1 MGTMLEFKEYIT
13 EELSTGS
20 LEKSSFIILKY
31 LRKATGISKMFV
43 NQGLEKFKNS
53 NGAGYGVRFY
63 APGKKI
69 ESWRFNWKA
78 VGSANTNNLSSI
90 DLWNGTTQGPNYHIS
105 FDTDVSLVQ
114 ILPQLADM
122 IKAGKVKTGSFVTY
136 PNDVPLNESLED
148 GDEVE
153 ELNEAVNPEDAFDS
167 VVSLISSPGFTKHKV
182 YKVWKYLGTK
192 IFNEIEARNPMLI
205 VKDGRQY
212 NWTGSDKDVTKLL
225 SQRADILSAIGTTRG
240 TVRAGSSKETYS
252 HNAQLDELE
261 ASRDRLAYDKQLADL
276 ENLIKMTVSGASNAL
291 FIAGRGGIGK
301 TFTVEKVLK
310 ELGLSDGN
318 GYFKNTGTA
327 SAAGIYSLLFKNQN
341 GVILFDDSD
350 DALKDQ
356 EARNIF
362 KAATDTKKIRKLVW
376 NKMGKNIVEP
386 DEYEDP
392 QELIDAN
399 LLPRYFNFTGK
410 IIFISN
416 LKMDKLD
423 PDGAIRTRA
432 FMIEIDPTETEIY
445 DFMETIVDK
454 VKLDGDLDLDSSTR
468 KKVVDML
475 RKGKSKQSANLR
487 KLSRALNM
495 MAGTLKSGVSVSE
508 GELTRMIET
517 YATWAITGGIAA
529 FVYKALA
536 LASVLPVS

>member
-20 LEKSSFIILKY
+20 LEKASVIMLKY
-31 LRKATGISKMFV
+31 LRKATGNNKIFV

-69 ESWRFNWKA
+69 ESWRFNWKS

-90 DLWNGTTQGPNYHIS
+90 DLWNGSSAGPNHHIS
-105 FDTDVSLVQ
+105 FEKDVSLVQ

-122 IKAGKVKTGSFVTY
+122 IKAGKVKSGKFVTY
-136 PNDVPLNESLED
+136 PMGAPLNESLED
-148 GDEVE
+148 GEECE
-153 ELNEAVNPEDAFDS
+153 ELNEAVNPEDAYDN
-167 VVSLISSPGFTKHKV
+167 VVSLISSPGFTKQKV
-182 YKVWKYLGTK
+182 FKVWKSVGIK
-192 IFNEIEARNPMLI
+192 IFDEMEARNPTI
-205 VKDGRQY
+205 IAKDGRKY
-212 NWTGSDKDVTKLL
+212 NWSGSAADVKKLL
-225 SQRADILSAIGTTRG
+225 SQRSEILSAIGTTRG
-240 TVRAGSSKETYS
+240 TVRSGTSKETYS
-252 HNAQLDELE
+252 HNPQLDELE
-261 ASRDRLAYDKQLADL
+261 ASRERLAYEKQLADL
-276 ENLIKMTVSGASNAL
+276 ENLIKMTISGAANAL

-310 ELGLSDGN
+310 DAGLSDGN

-327 SAAGIYSLLFKNQN
+327 SAAGIYSLLFKNQDSI
-341 GVILFDDSD
+341 ILFDDSD

-376 NKMGKNIVEP
+376 NKMGKNVVEP

-399 LLPRYFNFTGK
+399 LIPRFFNFTGK
-410 IIFISN
+410 VIFISN

-423 PDGAIRTRA
+423 PDGALRTRA

-445 DFMETIVDK
+445 DFMETIVGK
-454 VKLDGDLDLDSSTR
+454 IKLDGNFDLDLKTR
-468 KKVVDML
+468 KSVVDML

-495 MAGTLKSGVSVSE
+495 MAGTIKSGVSVSE
-508 GELTRMIET
+508 SELTRMIET
-517 YATWAITGGIAA
+517 YA
-529 FVYKALA
+529 
-536 LASVLPVS
+536 

>member
-1 MGTMLEFKEYIT
+1 MGAMLEFKEYIT

-20 LEKSSFIILKY
+20 LEKASTIILKY
-31 LRKATGISKMFV
+31 LRKKTAIKKIFV

-69 ESWRFNWKA
+69 ESWRFNWTS
-78 VGSANTNNLSSI
+78 VGSANSNNLSSI
-90 DLWNGTTQGPNYHIS
+90 DVWNGSTQGANYHIS
-105 FDTDVSLVQ
+105 FDREVSLVQ
-114 ILPQLADM
+114 VLPQLADM
-122 IKAGKVKTGSFVTY
+122 IKSGKIKTGKFVTY
-136 PNDVPLNESLED
+136 PTDTPLNE
-148 GDEVE
+148 GVE
-153 ELNEAVNPEDAFDS
+153 ETLALLTEAVDPEDAYDN
-167 VVSLISSPGFTKHKV
+167 VVSLISSPNFTKQKV
-182 YKVWKYLGTK
+182 FKVWKSVGIK
-192 IFNEIEARNPMLI
+192 IFDEMEAQNPAI
-205 VKDGRQY
+205 IKKVGRQY
-212 NWTGSDKDVTKLL
+212 VWKGSKKDITKLL
-225 SQRADILSAIGTTRG
+225 SQRSNILQAIGTVSGSVRG
-240 TVRAGSSKETYS
+240 GSAKETYS
-252 HNAQLDELE
+252 HNSQLDELE
-261 ASRDRLAYDKQLADL
+261 SARERLTYEKQLTDL

-301 TFTVEKVLK
+301 TFTVEKVLA
-310 ELGLSDGN
+310 EVGLSDGN

-327 SAAGIYSLLFKNQN
+327 SAAGIYSLLFKNQD

-376 NKMGKNIVEP
+376 NKMGKNVVEP

-399 LLPRYFNFTGK
+399 LIPRYFNFTGK
-410 IIFISN
+410 VIFISN

-423 PDGAIRTRA
+423 PDGALRTRA
-432 FMIEIDPTETEIY
+432 FMIEIDPTESEIY
-445 DFMETIVDK
+445 DFMESIVGK
-454 VKLDGDLDLDSSTR
+454 IKLDGNFEMDLNTR
-468 KKVVDML
+468 KSVVDML

-495 MAGTLKSGVSVSE
+495 MAGTIKSGVSVSE
-508 GELTRMIET
+508 SDLTRMIET

-529 FVYKALA
+529 FAYKALT
-536 LASVLPVS
+536 LTSTLPVS

>member
-20 LEKSSFIILKY
+20 LEKASIIMLKY
-31 LRKATGISKMFV
+31 LRKATGNSKIFV
-43 NQGLEKFKNS
+43 TQGLEKFKNS

-69 ESWRFNWKA
+69 ESWRFNWKS

-90 DLWNGTTQGPNYHIS
+90 DLWNGSSAGPNHHIS
-105 FDTDVSLVQ
+105 FETDVSLVQ

-122 IKAGKVKTGSFVTY
+122 IKAGKVKSGKFVTY
-136 PNDVPLNESLED
+136 PMGAPLNESLED
-148 GDEVE
+148 GEECE
-153 ELNEAVNPEDAFDS
+153 ELNEAVNPEDAYDN

-192 IFNEIEARNPMLI
+192 IFNELEARNPAI
-205 VKDGRQY
+205 ITKDGRKY
-212 NWTGSDKDVTKLL
+212 NWSGSDADVKKLL
-225 SQRADILSAIGTTRG
+225 SQKSEILAAIGTTRG
-240 TVRAGSSKETYS
+240 TVRSGTSKETYS
-252 HNAQLDELE
+252 YSSQLDELE
-261 ASRDRLAYDKQLADL
+261 ASRERLDYEKQLADL
-276 ENLIKMTVSGASNAL
+276 ENLIKMTISGAANAL

-310 ELGLSDGN
+310 DAGLSDGN

-327 SAAGIYSLLFKNQN
+327 SAAGIYSLLFKNQD
-341 GVILFDDSD
+341 GIILFDDSD

-376 NKMGKNIVEP
+376 NKMGKNVVEP

-399 LLPRYFNFTGK
+399 LIPRYFNFTGK
-410 IIFISN
+410 VIFISN

-423 PDGAIRTRA
+423 PDGALRTRA

-445 DFMETIVDK
+445 DFMENIVGK
-454 VKLDGDLDLDSSTR
+454 IKLDGSFDLDLKTR
-468 KKVVDML
+468 KSVVDML

-495 MAGTLKSGVSVSE
+495 MAGTIKSGVSVSE
-508 GELTRMIET
+508 SELTRMIET
-517 YATWAITGGIAA
+517 YA
-529 FVYKALA
+529 
-536 LASVLPVS
+536 

>member
-1 MGTMLEFKEYIT
+1 MLEFKEYIT

-20 LEKSSFIILKY
+20 LEKASAIILKY
-31 LRKATGISKMFV
+31 LRKTTGIKQMFV
-43 NQGLEKFKNS
+43 NQGIEKFKNS

-69 ESWRFNWKA
+69 ESWRFNWTS
-78 VGSANTNNLSSI
+78 VGSASSSNLSSI
-90 DLWNGTTQGPNYHIS
+90 DLWNGSTQGANYHIS
-105 FDTDVSLVQ
+105 FDREVSLVQ
-114 ILPQLADM
+114 VLPQLADM
-122 IKAGKVKTGSFVTY
+122 IKGGTVKSGKFVTY
-136 PNDVPLNESLED
+136 PNDIALNESIDKTLS
-148 GDEVE
+148 
-153 ELNEAVNPEDAFDS
+153 LLSEAVDPDDAYDN
-167 VVSLISSPGFTKHKV
+167 VVSLISSPGFTKQKV
-182 YKVWKYLGTK
+182 FKVWKSVGVK
-192 IFNEIEARNPMLI
+192 IFDEMEAQNSAI
-205 VKDGRQY
+205 IKKVGRQY
-212 NWTGSDKDVTKLL
+212 VWKGTDKDVAKLL
-225 SQRADILSAIGTTRG
+225 SQKSTILQTIGTVSGTIRG
-240 TVRAGSSKETYS
+240 GSAKETYS
-252 HNAQLDELE
+252 HGSQLDELE
-261 ASRDRLAYDKQLADL
+261 ADRERLSYEKQLADL
-276 ENLIKMTVSGASNAL
+276 ENLIKMTVSGAANAL

-301 TFTVEKVLK
+301 TFTVEKVLAS
-310 ELGLSDGN
+310 LGLSDGN

-341 GVILFDDSD
+341 EVILFDDSD

-362 KAATDTKKIRKLVW
+362 KAATDTKAIRKLVW

-423 PDGAIRTRA
+423 PDGALRTRA

-454 VKLDGDLDLDSSTR
+454 IKLDGSLSLDSSTR
-468 KKVVDML
+468 KGVVDML

-508 GELTRMIET
+508 AELTRMIET
-517 YATWAITGGIAA
+517 YA
-529 FVYKALA
+529 
-536 LASVLPVS
+536 